1 MIAKTKQYIQDI
13 RVEWTR
19 VSKPEWK
26 DVQGNSFVVI
36 VATLILATFLWLTD
50 GADKLP
56 HWTGKSKE
64 LTDLITPPFTFL
76 ALLPLVIPFLVSRF
90 MEEWKFSIIIG
101 LIPVT
106 AATILHLTAG
116 GPVTGF
122 GIAWLRSLFL

>member
-13 RVEWTR
+13 RAEWTR

-36 VATLILATFLWLTD
+36 VATLILAIFLWLAD

-64 LTDLITPPFTFL
+64 LTDLITPGFTFL
-76 ALLPLVIPFLVSRF
+76 ALLPLVIP
-90 MEEWKFSIIIG
+90 
-101 LIPVT
+101 
-106 AATILHLTAG
+106 
-116 GPVTGF
+116 
-122 GIAWLRSLFL
+122 